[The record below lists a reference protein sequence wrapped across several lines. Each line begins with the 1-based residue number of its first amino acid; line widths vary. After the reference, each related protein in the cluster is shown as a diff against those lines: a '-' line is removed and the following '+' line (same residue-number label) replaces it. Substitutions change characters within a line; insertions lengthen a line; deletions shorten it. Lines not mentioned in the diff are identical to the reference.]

1 MVNQE
6 KIRDYWEMRR
16 GREVLCGST
25 VPNLG
30 YPAAWLKDMA
40 RNGIYLY
47 KNGKRV
53 RMCDITAA

>member
-1 MVNQE
+1 MENGKV
-6 KIRDYWEMRR
+6 IRDYYEMRR

-30 YPAAWLKDMA
+30 YPDAWLKDMA
-40 RNGIYLY
+40 RHGVYLY

-53 RMCDITAA
+53 NNLRKEQ

>member
-1 MVNQE
+1 MENGKV
-6 KIRDYWEMRR
+6 IRDYYEMRR

-30 YPAAWLKDMA
+30 YPDAWLKDMA

-53 RMCDITAA
+53 KV

>member
-1 MVNQE
+1 MENGKV
-6 KIRDYWEMRR
+6 IRDYYEMRR
-16 GREVLCGST
+16 GREVLCGSI

-30 YPAAWLKDMA
+30 YPDSWLKDMA

-53 RMCDITAA
+53 KV

>member
-1 MVNQE
+1 M
-6 KIRDYWEMRR
+6 DCWEIRR
-16 GREVLCGST
+16 GRDVLCSST

-30 YPAAWLKDMA
+30 YQIACLRDMA

-53 RMCDITAA
+53 KL